1 MNEMRRWAAHNV
13 RTIALAQPVH
23 ILDTLGCFDAAPA
36 VVLPCEVTRCKSRDR
51 ALQLAGTRSAA
62 GAVDH
67 PVNSPDGDV
76 SPRNGAT
83 AGQQWRRQEEGNAG

>member
-1 MNEMRRWAAHNV
+1 V
-13 RTIALAQPVH
+13 GGAQRAYHRPRSTVH
-23 ILDTLGCFDAAPA
+23 ILDTLGCFDAALQWCFHA
-36 VVLPCEVTRCKSRDR
+36 RSRVVSPEIG

-76 SPRNGAT
+76 SPRSGAT
-83 AGQQWRRQEEGNAG
+83 AGSNGDGREKVNTG